1 MSRIV
6 SIDPFR
12 CRMWESHD
20 RFQEHLTEA
29 SCHTEI
35 DSFRRHGQLV
45 PAVGRPVTND
55 PDFEIELIC
64 GARRLF
70 VARHLRQPLLVEV
83 RELSDREAIVLM
95 DIENRHR
102 TDVCPYERGL
112 GYARWLRSGLFSSQ
126 DDIARALKI
135 SPSQVSRLMKLAR
148 LPSVIVGA
156 FDSPTDIHEV
166 WGLDLVEAIEDPEKR
181 RLVVRKAR
189 AISSGST
196 RLSAREV
203 YQVLLGACAS
213 GPKVKQRRHDE
224 VVKDASGNPLFR
236 VRQQTGSIAL
246 LLPPGKV
253 SARML
258 QDLRSVVANI
268 LQAEKRKVVE
278 FARPIKARKSLEMDQ
293 ALQQS
298 GL

>member
-12 CRMWESHD
+12 CRMWSLHD

-29 SCHTEI
+29 SCQTEI
-35 DSFRRHGQLV
+35 DSFRRHGQLL
-45 PAVGRPVTND
+45 PAVGRAVTD
-55 PDFEIELIC
+55 HPDCEIELIC

-70 VARHLRQPLLVEV
+70 VARYLKQPLLVEV

-126 DDIARALKI
+126 DDIARALRI

-148 LPSVIVGA
+148 LPTVIVGA
-156 FDSPTDIHEV
+156 FGSPTDIHEV
-166 WGLDLVEAIEDPEKR
+166 WGLDLVEAIEDPERR

-189 AISSGST
+189 AISEGST
-196 RLSAREV
+196 RLAAREV
-203 YQVLLGACAS
+203 YQLLLGACAS
-213 GPKVKQRRHDE
+213 GQKVKQRRHDK
-224 VVKDASGNPLFR
+224 VVKDDSGNPLFR

-253 SARML
+253 SARLL
-258 QDLRSVVANI
+258 QELRGAVAQI
-268 LQAEKRKVVE
+268 LQAEKRKVVG
-278 FARPIKARKSLEMDQ
+278 FSRPIKVRTSLDI
-293 ALQQS
+293 AI
-298 GL
+298 